1 MTIAFV
7 LPSSPFS
14 YKEVDDSYQEEYTLL
29 KQQGFKVY
37 LIDIDQLDDSKIFPK
52 YEDNEQLLY
61 RGWMLTEQ
69 NYEKLNQRFNN
80 QLLVQPKDYLYSHH
94 IVNWYEEIKQDTFIT
109 YFTDL
114 NSAGELFK
122 KLNWDKAFVKDY
134 VKSIKT
140 GKGSII
146 DSVEDIQ
153 RIKEDMLKYK
163 GFIEGGLVF
172 RKVEEFDKDSETRF
186 FILNGVVHSPKE
198 VSIDMQKLAEKIST
212 QHNAFFYTVDIIK
225 QENNYK
231 VIEIGDG
238 QVSDMVGW
246 KPEDF
251 VKIFQQLKNT
261 KTIKIR

>member
-1 MTIAFV
+1 MTAFV

-14 YKEVDDSYQEEYTLL
+14 YKEVDDSYQEEYNLL
-29 KQQGFKVY
+29 KQEGFKVY

-52 YEDNEQLLY
+52 YEGEDLLY
-61 RGWMLTEQ
+61 RGWMLTKD
-69 NYEKLNQRFNN
+69 NYDKLNQRFNN
-80 QLLVQPKDYLYSHH
+80 NLLVKPDDYLYSHH
-94 IVNWYEEIKQDTFIT
+94 IVNWYEEIKEDTFLT

-114 NSAGELFK
+114 ENAGELFK

-140 GKGSII
+140 GKGSIV

-172 RKVEEFDKDSETRF
+172 RKVESFDKDSETRF
-186 FILNGVVHSPKE
+186 FILNGVVNSPKE
-198 VSIDMQKLAEKIST
+198 VPNEMQALAEKISR

-225 QENNYK
+225 QEDNYK

-246 KPEDF
+246 NIDNF
-251 VKIFQQLKNT
+251 VRIFHQLKNKNT
-261 KTIKIR
+261 YKIR